1 MSYKNYYT
9 IMIVTD
15 RAESLS
21 RFKISSISLNILIFL
36 FIASFIISGVLAV
49 SYVKMH
55 IETRRLAYLEEETE
69 VQERQIKEF
78 ENTFADLSARL
89 SGLRSLDERLR
100 DMADVKEYSGGYEMF
115 GIGGPLT
122 GELRESK
129 SNKGDGD
136 SFGDEINSGIE
147 RLQKKSEIQERSLQE
162 LYSFLEGQQNR
173 LDSTPSILPTRG
185 IYNVRGF
192 GFRKDPITGKLRMH
206 NGIDIINKT
215 GTPIFA
221 PAVGVVSF
229 TGIRT
234 GYGKYLIIDHGYG
247 VSTGYGHLDSILVDE
262 GDRVKRGEKIALM
275 GNTGRSIGTHLHY
288 EVRINNVPIN
298 PLLFVLN

>member
-1 MSYKNYYT
+1 
-9 IMIVTD
+9 MIVTD
-15 RAESLS
+15 GAESLS
-21 RFKISSISLNILIFL
+21 RFKISSISLNIMIFL
-36 FIASFIISGVLAV
+36 FIASFILSGVLAV

-55 IETRRLAYLEEETE
+55 MESKKLAYLEEETE

-78 ENTFADLSARL
+78 ESTFADLSTRL
-89 SGLRSLDERLR
+89 NGLKALNDKLC
-100 DMADVKEYSGGYEMF
+100 DMADVKVYSGGYEMF
-115 GIGGPLT
+115 GIGGPLVDEE
-122 GELRESK
+122 GESK
-129 SNKGDGD
+129 TDKDDFGSFTDKISNDID
-136 SFGDEINSGIE
+136 
-147 RLQKKSEIQERSLQE
+147 RLQKKSETQGKSLQE

-185 IYNVRGF
+185 IYNVKGF

-206 NGIDIINKT
+206 NGVDIINKA

-234 GYGKYLIIDHGYG
+234 GYGKYVIIDHGYG
-247 VSTGYGHLDSILVDE
+247 ISTGYGHLENILVDE
-262 GDRVKRGEKIALM
+262 GDRVKRGQKIALM

-288 EVRINNVPIN
+288 EVRINDVPIN